1 MQEPAH
7 TEIIWLGRRQANEKV
22 LEVLAQRQA
31 WGGTDP
37 HCVFHW
43 GSQGVQRMDVE
54 VTVSFGL
61 GASKGHPEAMTAS
74 LNSDREVVALGA
86 VG

>member
-1 MQEPAH
+1 
-7 TEIIWLGRRQANEKV
+7 
-22 LEVLAQRQA
+22 
-31 WGGTDP
+31 
-37 HCVFHW
+37 
-43 GSQGVQRMDVE
+43 MDVE